1 MLEITEEL
9 LDKHIDNILD
19 VMDEIQEGK
28 ITVLVGNNGV
38 GKSLIRKQLHF
49 KWQRKYGERKSYIR
63 AVSMQQR
70 TENRSADWD
79 ALGSMLHDDETSPTS
94 LWTYY
99 LIKNT
104 FKLDEDKKYYY
115 VFDELEL
122 GMSKETILS
131 VLDKIAEQIPEF
143 LEKSLGI
150 LVITHSDFVAD
161 YFMKNFDCDFFNIG
175 FGTVEKD
182 YDAWKN
188 REVMGVDLDWLEDWS
203 DKLYHHINE
212 RSKK

>member
-1 MLEITEEL
+1 MLEITDEL

-19 VMDEIQEGK
+19 VIDEIQEGK

-49 KWQRKYGERKSYIR
+49 KWQRKYGKRKSYIR

-70 TENRSADWD
+70 TENRSVDWG
-79 ALGSMLHDDETSPTS
+79 ALGFMLHDDETTPTS

-104 FKLDEDKKYYY
+104 FKLDDTKKYYY

-131 VLDKIAEQIPEF
+131 VLNKIAEQIPEF

-161 YFMKNFDCDFFNIG
+161 YFMKNFECDFFNIG
-175 FGTVEKD
+175 FGAVEKD
-182 YDAWKN
+182 YNAWKN
-188 REVMGVDLDWLEDWS
+188 RKLVEVDLDWLEDWS
-203 DKLYHHINE
+203 NKLYHRINE

>member
-1 MLEITEEL
+1 M
-9 LDKHIDNILD
+9 
-19 VMDEIQEGK
+19 
-28 ITVLVGNNGV
+28 LVGNNGV

-70 TENRSADWD
+70 TENRSADWG

-104 FKLDEDKKYYY
+104 FKLDDTKKYYY

-122 GMSKETILS
+122 GMAKETILS
-131 VLDKIAEQIPEF
+131 VLNKIAEQIQEF
-143 LEKSLGI
+143 LEKGLGI
-150 LVITHSDFVAD
+150 SLILLLT
-161 YFMKNFDCDFFNIG
+161 I
-175 FGTVEKD
+175 
-182 YDAWKN
+182 
-188 REVMGVDLDWLEDWS
+188 L
-203 DKLYHHINE
+203 
-212 RSKK
+212 

>member
-1 MLEITEEL
+1 MLDITEEL
-9 LDKHIDNILD
+9 LDKHINNILD
-19 VMDEIQEGK
+19 VIDEIQEGK

-70 TENRSADWD
+70 TENRSADWE

-104 FKLDEDKKYYY
+104 FKLDDTKKYYY

-131 VLDKIAEQIPEF
+131 VLNKIAEQIPEF

-150 LVITHSDFVAD
+150 LIITHSDFVA
-161 YFMKNFDCDFFNIG
+161 DCDFFNIG

-182 YDAWKN
+182 YIAWKN
-188 REVMGVDLDWLEDWS
+188 RELVGVDLDWLEDWS
-203 DKLYHHINE
+203 NKLYHRINE